1 MPTVIAHSTSCIKNS
16 RDDNTAQS
24 SVLEKMEEYK
34 DLLYKHITKNGAKWV
49 TKYKASQQWNGKKVK
64 WTSTLF

>member
-34 DLLYKHITKNGAKWV
+34 DLLYKHITKNGAK
-49 TKYKASQQWNGKKVK
+49 
-64 WTSTLF
+64 